1 MGWTIEVPC
10 VCHVPPD
17 LSLLPPVDDCSSLVD
32 PDDIMRHLGEDG
44 SNSVATE
51 PWLRPGT
58 SETLKR
64 FMAEQLNEEQQ
75 QRVPGK
81 PGTFTW
87 QGLSAAHA

>member
-1 MGWTIEVPC
+1 M
-10 VCHVPPD
+10 PPD
-17 LSLLPPVDDCSSLVD
+17 LSLLPPVDDESSLVD

-75 QRVPGK
+75 QQVPGK
-81 PGTFTW
+81 PGTLTW

>member
-1 MGWTIEVPC
+1 MRNEDRMRRLNEHQKKPTNT
-10 VCHVPPD
+10 
-17 LSLLPPVDDCSSLVD
+17 DDEGSLVD
-32 PDDIMRHLGEDG
+32 PDDIMRHLGDDG
-44 SNSVATE
+44 RNSVATE

-75 QRVPGK
+75 QVPGK
-81 PGTFTW
+81 AGTFTW

>member
-1 MGWTIEVPC
+1 M
-10 VCHVPPD
+10 PPD
-17 LSLLPPVDDCSSLVD
+17 LSLLPPVDDESSLVD

>member
-1 MGWTIEVPC
+1 MC
-10 VCHVPPD
+10 
-17 LSLLPPVDDCSSLVD
+17 LLPSVDAEGSLVD
-32 PDDIMRHLGEDG
+32 PDDIMRHLGDDEC
-44 SNSVATE
+44 NSVATE

-64 FMAEQLNEEQQ
+64 FMAEQLNEGQQ
-75 QRVPGK
+75 QVPGK

>member
-1 MGWTIEVPC
+1 MRNEDRMRRLNEHQKKPANT
-10 VCHVPPD
+10 
-17 LSLLPPVDDCSSLVD
+17 DDESSLVD
-32 PDDIMRHLGEDG
+32 PDDIMRRLGDDRC
-44 SNSVATE
+44 NSVATE

-75 QRVPGK
+75 QVPGK
-81 PGTFTW
+81 TGTLTW

>member
-1 MGWTIEVPC
+1 M
-10 VCHVPPD
+10 
-17 LSLLPPVDDCSSLVD
+17 SLLPPADDESSLVD
-32 PDDIMRHLGEDG
+32 PDDIMKQLGEDG

-58 SETLKR
+58 SETLKQ

-75 QRVPGK
+75 VPGK

-87 QGLSAAHA
+87 QSLSAAHA

>member
-1 MGWTIEVPC
+1 M
-10 VCHVPPD
+10 PPD
-17 LSLLPPVDDCSSLVD
+17 LSLLPPVDDESSLVD

-64 FMAEQLNEEQQ
+64 FMAEQLSEEQQ
-75 QRVPGK
+75 QQVPGK